1 MLREKLSTGWLHSA
15 WSRNASFASAIVG
28 PGKRFGPYDSGALCG
43 QPLCD
48 RIRHNANQKST
59 GTILQHF
66 HFCMTLLSKIKL
78 WQASFHKM
86 SSISAPSTFSHT
98 NTSTATMPALETM
111 QHDEAFLTLL
121 SSQRELLNQL
131 NMESAL
137 RREQTAQTRR
147 PAKPKRG
154 STLGFD
160 PYSLMNRPLIEKR
173 GSILGS
179 DPTLLLNQP
188 IQERRGSLDM
198 ILSNRLSLGMG
209 NDGYMFPS
217 MFTETDVSFQDCAST
232 KERKAE
238 VDFGDAMFRKM
249 KRRRS
254 SMGLSWFLDDSKQV
268 RRLSTASMMS
278 LPKPIYT
285 DEPKCGAQDALSLE
299 QEPSSE
305 RFNLDPNLD
314 LATLKDAMQT
324 CADAMAKS
332 AQSQLDIHDWD
343 RKMGLKKSHSKTMRL
358 SSRSRKKLRAAFK
371 KEISTMAASSQSS
384 KLV

>member
-1 MLREKLSTGWLHSA
+1 
-15 WSRNASFASAIVG
+15 
-28 PGKRFGPYDSGALCG
+28 
-43 QPLCD
+43 
-48 RIRHNANQKST
+48 
-59 GTILQHF
+59 
-66 HFCMTLLSKIKL
+66 
-78 WQASFHKM
+78 
-86 SSISAPSTFSHT
+86 
-98 NTSTATMPALETM
+98 MPALEAM

-154 STLGFD
+154 SILGFD

-198 ILSNRLSLGMG
+198 ILSKRLSLGMG
-209 NDGYMFPS
+209 NDGYMPPS
-217 MFTETDVSFQDCAST
+217 MFTETDISFQGSASN
-232 KERKAE
+232 KEGKAE

-254 SMGLSWFLDDSKQV
+254 SMGLSWFLDDPKQL

-278 LPKPIYT
+278 LPKPTYT
-285 DEPKCGAQDALSLE
+285 DEAKYGPQDAQEAEPLSK
-299 QEPSSE
+299 
-305 RFNLDPNLD
+305 RFQLDPNFD

-324 CADAMAKS
+324 CTDAMAKS
-332 AQSQLDIHDWD
+332 AQSQQDIHDWD

-371 KEISTMAASSQSS
+371 KEISVIAASSHSY

>member
-1 MLREKLSTGWLHSA
+1 M
-15 WSRNASFASAIVG
+15 I
-28 PGKRFGPYDSGALCG
+28 PALCVVS
-43 QPLCD
+43 LFVTV
-48 RIRHNANQKST
+48 IRYNANQKST
-59 GTILQHF
+59 GTILQHH

-78 WQASFHKM
+78 WQASFRKM
-86 SSISAPSTFSHT
+86 SSISTPSTFSHT
-98 NTSTATMPALETM
+98 HTSTATMPALETM

-137 RREQTAQTRR
+137 RREQTVQTCR

-198 ILSNRLSLGMG
+198 ILSKRLSLGMG

-217 MFTETDVSFQDCAST
+217 MLTETDVSFQDCAST
-232 KERKAE
+232 KEGKVE

-254 SMGLSWFLDDSKQV
+254 SMGLSWFLDDPTQV

-299 QEPSSE
+299 KEAEPLSK
-305 RFNLDPNLD
+305 RFKLDPNLD